1 MRTKESWFPKFK
13 PHTGNLE
20 TPVQID
26 EYLPSGKSIV
36 LGLQHAFAMFGAT
49 VLAPL
54 LMGFDPNLTI
64 LLLVLVPS
72 CSFNYRWAYAQLSRI
87 KLRLYWC
94 SRCRHRLCRVGSNP
108 NLAVALGGTIICG
121 LIYACIGLIVMKTGT
136 AWIENSC
143 HPWSLVQLS

>member
-49 VLAPL
+49 VLARYSWALIQTSP
-54 LMGFDPNLTI
+54 F

-72 CSFNYRWAYAQLSRI
+72 CSF
-87 KLRLYWC
+87 
-94 SRCRHRLCRVGSNP
+94 
-108 NLAVALGGTIICG
+108 
-121 LIYACIGLIVMKTGT
+121 
-136 AWIENSC
+136 
-143 HPWSLVQLS
+143 

>member
-26 EYLPSGKSIV
+26 EYLPPGKSIV

-64 LLLVLVPS
+64 
-72 CSFNYRWAYAQLSRI
+72 FI
-87 KLRLYWC
+87 T
-94 SRCRHRLCRVGSNP
+94 GI
-108 NLAVALGGTIICG
+108 GTILFF
-121 LIYACIGLIVMKTGT
+121 LITG
-136 AWIENSC
+136 
-143 HPWSLVQLS
+143 